1 MEEAHDL
8 GVQVGENVKYVAA
21 FLRWRGVPLTQ
32 ERGGSR
38 AYDGQDEGGEMG
50 EEHLGAM

>member
-8 GVQVGENVKYVAA
+8 GVQVGENLEYVTA
-21 FLRWRGVPLTQ
+21 FLRWRGVHLAQ
-32 ERGGSR
+32 ERGGGG